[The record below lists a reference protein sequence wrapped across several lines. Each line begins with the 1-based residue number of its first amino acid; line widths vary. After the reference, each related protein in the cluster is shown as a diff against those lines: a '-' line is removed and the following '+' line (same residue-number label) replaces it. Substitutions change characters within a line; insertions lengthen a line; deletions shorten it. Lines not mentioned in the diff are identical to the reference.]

1 MQHTAGRRLS
11 LITFDQVLSGASNV
25 LVALLSAH
33 LLGVAAFGFF
43 GLVLI
48 VYAAAQGIT
57 RSLIGDPVLV
67 HPEDARENP
76 GAPIAAALLIGA
88 GMGAL
93 VLAAAL
99 VCHLFD
105 LPLAPE
111 LLALGLAFPGL
122 VLHDLG
128 RYLSFALQRPI
139 YAVQLDL
146 LWTGL
151 IAVLMTLMVV
161 RDAASLTWF
170 VAAWVGTGA
179 AASTLVFI
187 QHGPPTRGGFA
198 WLRTRWHYS
207 WRFLLSFTA
216 MQGAALAFSVV
227 VAAIAGAR
235 ALGAIRGALLLIR
248 PYILFQTAA
257 VAAGVSEIANAPT
270 HPASERHVRRT
281 TVIALAIGIV
291 NIAILML
298 IPDVVGRLLLA
309 SAWDAAQP
317 LLAPAGLQILAL
329 GLIVGPRSYLT
340 GRKAIRW
347 TVALD
352 LSMTVVVLA
361 TGSVGVVMGGA
372 IGAFWGTAIGH
383 LIGAVMWWTA
393 LRLWRRRNVAA

>member
-1 MQHTAGRRLS
+1 M
-11 LITFDQVLSGASNV
+11 

-33 LLGVAAFGFF
+33 LLGVAAFGYF

-57 RSLIGDPVLV
+57 RSLVGDPVLV
-67 HPEDARENP
+67 HPEDARANP
-76 GAPIAAALLIGA
+76 GAPIAAGLLIGA
-88 GMGAL
+88 AMGSA

-99 VCHLFD
+99 ACHLFGW
-105 LPLAPE
+105 PLATE

-128 RYLSFALQRPI
+128 RYLSFALQRPVF
-139 YAVQLDL
+139 AMQLDL
-146 LWTGL
+146 LWIGL
-151 IAVLMTLMVV
+151 VGVLMAVMVL
-161 RDAASLTWF
+161 RDSTSLFWF

-179 AASTLVFI
+179 LSSTLVFV
-187 QHGPPTRGGFA
+187 QHSLPSRGGFA
-198 WLRTRWHYS
+198 WLQSRWHYS

-216 MQGAALAFSVV
+216 MQGAALGFSVV

-257 VAAGVSEIANAPT
+257 VAAGVAEIANAPT
-270 HPASERHVRRT
+270 HPTSERHVRRT
-281 TVIALAIGIV
+281 TVIALSIGV
-291 NIAILML
+291 ANIAILVL
-298 IPDVVGRLLLA
+298 IPDMVGRLLLA
-309 SAWDAAQP
+309 EAWDAAKP
-317 LLAPAGLQILAL
+317 LLPPAALQILAL

-352 LSMTVVVLA
+352 LTVTFVVLA
-361 TGSVGVVMGGA
+361 AGLVGVLAAGA
-372 IGAFWGTAIGH
+372 IGAFWGTAVGH
-383 LIGAVMWWTA
+383 LIGAGLWWIS
-393 LRLWRRRNVAA
+393 LRFWRARQRHEA